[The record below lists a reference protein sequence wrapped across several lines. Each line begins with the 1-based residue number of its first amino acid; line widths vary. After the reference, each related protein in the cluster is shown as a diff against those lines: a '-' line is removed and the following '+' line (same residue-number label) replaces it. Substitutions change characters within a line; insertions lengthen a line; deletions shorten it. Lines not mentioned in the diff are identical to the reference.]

1 MDLAAAIASA
11 TASAPS
17 QQLVHTPSILSPPS
31 SIQPIQPLAID
42 SSLLTANYAQ
52 ASYSPQE
59 VVDCIC
65 GVKAD
70 DGKEMVSC
78 DSCRVWQH
86 IACVHFYDPNPN
98 AKYLCPKCKESI
110 NYSLFIFIYYI

>member
-11 TASAPS
+11 TASAPT
-17 QQLVHTPSILSPPS
+17 QQLIHTPSILSPPS
-31 SIQPIQPLAID
+31 LIQPIQPLKID
-42 SSLLTANYAQ
+42 NNILTIAYPQ
-52 ASYSPQE
+52 TSYSPQE
-59 VVDCIC
+59 VVDCVC

-98 AKYLCPKCKESI
+98 AKYLCPKCRDSI
-110 NYSLFIFIYYI
+110 YSLFFLFY